1 MVEANVALLGV
12 EALNVDNMEGRAA
25 AVLPNRSHRARSET
39 GTVARMYTFPTAPVV
54 AAGLVGGFA
63 AARCTGRREL
73 GGVVLAAAGSVC
85 GRSWLRSSG
94 PGVMGLLLG
103 VYAAAFGG
111 SHPLAKKIGA
121 WPSVLA
127 VTAVAAGVTYALAD
141 RSSARF

>member
-1 MVEANVALLGV
+1 M
-12 EALNVDNMEGRAA
+12 
-25 AVLPNRSHRARSET
+25 S
-39 GTVARMYTFPTAPVV
+39 TFPTAPLV
-54 AAGLVGGFA
+54 AAGLIGGFA
-63 AARCTGRREL
+63 LARYTGRREL

-103 VYAAAFGG
+103 VYAAAFGA

-127 VTAVAAGVTYALAD
+127 VTAVASGATYALAD
-141 RSSARF
+141 RSAAHL